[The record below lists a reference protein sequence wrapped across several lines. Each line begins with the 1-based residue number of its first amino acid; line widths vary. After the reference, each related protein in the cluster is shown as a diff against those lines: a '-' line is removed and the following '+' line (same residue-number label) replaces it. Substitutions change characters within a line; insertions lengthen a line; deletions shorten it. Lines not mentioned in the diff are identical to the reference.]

1 MDYYCST
8 KFTDLQIHVPSRLL
22 YNCCKA
28 YPERVSVEWLEKNP
42 GRLFNTDTMLKD
54 RELMLENKSCSS
66 CEFGCYKYERQGGVS
81 ARITTKHNDFI
92 NNPTADLK
100 NLQISLS
107 TDCNLTCAYCGP
119 EWSTGWHT
127 DITKNGSYKIKDTN
141 LETTNWSK
149 LWSRMKQK
157 TRSTD
162 TKFFNLIL
170 REISL
175 AKNLESIS
183 LLGGEPLLHNKTL
196 DLLNHLNNHKV
207 LITSGLGVHTERLKL
222 FLQNLKNQKVIFLIS
237 AESTGN
243 FFEFLRYG
251 ITWKDFLERINII
264 QDYGIEIRFISTI
277 SNISLF
283 DFLKFYNMFG
293 HKHIIS
299 INTLSDRPWMMPHVI
314 DEKSKQK
321 FIADVRNYKNNQFF
335 TPILKSLNVELQK
348 QDKDNLVNFLTQFS
362 YRRKINMDFLPKN
375 FLDWCK
381 F

>member
-243 FFEFLRYG
+243 FFE
-251 ITWKDFLERINII
+251 
-264 QDYGIEIRFISTI
+264 
-277 SNISLF
+277 
-283 DFLKFYNMFG
+283 
-293 HKHIIS
+293 
-299 INTLSDRPWMMPHVI
+299 
-314 DEKSKQK
+314 
-321 FIADVRNYKNNQFF
+321 
-335 TPILKSLNVELQK
+335 
-348 QDKDNLVNFLTQFS
+348 
-362 YRRKINMDFLPKN
+362 
-375 FLDWCK
+375 
-381 F
+381 